1 MSTSRVAKRV
11 LLAAATAATL
21 TLPTLQS
28 AQAAAPTPA
37 PSATATKAGPARTT
51 PTQTTPAQTDPDQRT
66 AYDDADHLGTATAKP
81 GAPAPAPGG
90 GSLGGTLIPGLLPD
104 HVGAPAPTAD
114 QLAATPAGTAPRTSA
129 GVPCTVDGFT
139 GLNPDQLVAFLAD
152 PAVTAD
158 GCLRS
163 VIWTWDARFT
173 TTMDN
178 AHVQAVA
185 HRITQL
191 SATDDGTGA
200 SHLYELWT
208 YLHATVYHAFGH
220 HELNVGDP
228 ATLAAIQQA
237 VTTYAGSAHAFD
249 GTDLAAD
256 ILRETAITAGADG
269 LRQHNLGLAKRI
281 LAVLAPGTALADN
294 THWGNTVLQ
303 ALNLNYLGIYN
314 QDPAFLAAV
323 ASDADY
329 RAAFRAYAS
338 WSHLKGTRNAWAA
351 RDAVGEYGRFG
362 QVPALH
368 DATVADLGPLIDA
381 TRTAFGEWSDPWAK
395 AIGWANT
402 YGVCQQYGVCISDLE
417 ARLFPHTYTYD
428 NGAVEVRT
436 ALDKATV
443 DQMYY
448 ASKQVKSQYFRVL
461 GTDQPLADDINTTL
475 HIHLYASR
483 ADYEVYHPILTG
495 YSTNNGGIYI
505 ERGAT
510 FYTYQRRVPQDSTLT
525 LEELFR
531 HEYVHYLNGRWAV
544 PGYFGDQRWYAN
556 DKVTAMDEGT
566 AEFFDGST
574 RDQGILV
581 RKSLVRKLASDEASG
596 IPRMTIAQILHSS
609 YNDTPAFHFYNY
621 AGTFFE
627 FLWQKHPSL
636 IREMYGYQRADDPA
650 GFDAWRDRMGADAA
664 LQTEYYAF
672 LDAQIK
678 NVDNLY
684 VPSTSFIDNGS
695 LDLAEAADVQ
705 DAFAGATGATPN
717 CKDNGDWANKPMRFI
732 CTGRITANLSDSA
745 NPDKVFKD
753 MSDTVD
759 YFILSRTKDVE
770 DANNL
775 NDMNCAF
782 GKVDVWT
789 NGKAGTA
796 DYTCEGPLRR

>member
-1 MSTSRVAKRV
+1 MSTSRVARRV
-11 LLAAATAATL
+11 VLAAAMAATL

-28 AQAAAPTPA
+28 AQAVTAAAATPQR
-37 PSATATKAGPARTT
+37 PHTA
-51 PTQTTPAQTDPDQRT
+51 PAQATPPTSDPDQRT
-66 AYDDADHLGTATAKP
+66 AYDDADQLGAASAKP

-90 GSLGGTLIPGLLPD
+90 GSLGSTLLPGLLPD

-114 QLAATPAGTAPRTSA
+114 QVTATPGSTAPSTRA

-139 GLNPDQLVAFLAD
+139 GLTADQLVTFLTD

-158 GCLRS
+158 GCLRT
-163 VIWTWDARFT
+163 VIWTWDARFA

-185 HRITQL
+185 NKIVQL

-208 YLHATVYHAFGH
+208 YLHATVYHGFGH
-220 HELNVGDP
+220 HELNVGDL

-237 VTTYAGSAHAFD
+237 VTVYAGSAHSFD

-269 LRQHNLGLAKRI
+269 LRQQNLGLVKRL
-281 LAVLAPGTALADN
+281 LATLAPGTALADN
-294 THWGNTVLQ
+294 THWGNAVLQ

-323 ASDADY
+323 SADADY

-338 WSHLKGTRNAWAA
+338 WGHLKGTRNAWAA
-351 RDAVGEYGRFG
+351 RDAVGEAGRFG
-362 QVPALH
+362 QIPALH
-368 DATVADLGPLIDA
+368 DATVAGLGPLIAA
-381 TRTAFGEWSDPWAK
+381 TKAAFGEWSDPWSK

-417 ARLFPHTYTYD
+417 ARLFPNTYTYD
-428 NGAVEVRT
+428 NGAIEVHT

-461 GTDQPLADDINTTL
+461 GTDQPLPGDVNTTL

-505 ERGAT
+505 ERGST

-544 PGYFGDQRWYAN
+544 PGYFGDERWYAN
-556 DKVTAMDEGT
+556 SKTTAMDEGT

-581 RKSLVRKLASDEASG
+581 RKSLVRKLASDEKSG
-596 IPRMTIAQILHSS
+596 IPRMTIAQILHAS
-609 YNDTPAFHFYNY
+609 YTDTPAFHFYNY

-627 FLWQKHPSL
+627 FLWQQHPSVL
-636 IREMYGYQRADDPA
+636 REMYGYQRADDPA
-650 GFDAWRDRMGADAA
+650 GFDAWRERMGTDTA
-664 LQTEYYAF
+664 LQAEYYAF
-672 LDAQIK
+672 LDTQIK

-684 VPSTSFIDNGS
+684 VPSTSYIANGS
-695 LDLAEAADVQ
+695 LDLAWATDVQ
-705 DAFAGATGATPN
+705 SAIAKATSNTPN

-759 YFILSRTKDVE
+759 YFILTRTKDVAG
-770 DANNL
+770 ANNL
-775 NDMNCAF
+775 NDMNCTF
-782 GKVDVWT
+782 GKVDIWT
-789 NGKAGTA
+789 NGKAGTT

>member
-1 MSTSRVAKRV
+1 MSTPHIAKRV
-11 LLAAATAATL
+11 LLAATMAATL

-28 AQAAAPTPA
+28 AQALTPAPAATATPKAAPTPDA
-37 PSATATKAGPARTT
+37 P
-51 PTQTTPAQTDPDQRT
+51 QRT
-66 AYDDADHLGTATAKP
+66 AYDDADQLGTDAAKP

-90 GSLGGTLIPGLLPD
+90 GSLGTTPVPGLLPD

-114 QLAATPAGTAPRTSA
+114 QAAKAGTATPAPTTTA
-129 GVPCTVDGFT
+129 GVPCTVDGLT
-139 GLNPDQLVAFLAD
+139 GLAPDQLVTFLTD

-158 GCLRS
+158 GCLRAI
-163 VIWTWDARFT
+163 IWTWDARFA

-185 HRITQL
+185 QRITQL

-220 HELNVGDP
+220 HELNLTDA
-228 ATLAAIQQA
+228 ATLAALQQA
-237 VTTYAGSAHAFD
+237 ITTYTGSAHAFD
-249 GTDLAAD
+249 RTDLAAN
-256 ILRETAITAGADG
+256 ILRETAITAGSDG
-269 LRQHNLGLAKRI
+269 LRQNNLGLAQR
-281 LAVLAPGTALADN
+281 LLTVLAPGTAVADSAP
-294 THWGNTVLQ
+294 WGNAVLQ
-303 ALNLNYLGIYN
+303 ALNLNYLGINN
-314 QDPAFLAAV
+314 QDPAFLTAV
-323 ASDADY
+323 AANADY

-338 WSHLKGTRNAWAA
+338 WGHLKGTANAWAA
-351 RDAVGEYGRFG
+351 RDAVGEYGRLG
-362 QVPALH
+362 QIPALH
-368 DATVADLGPLIDA
+368 DALVADLGPLLDTTKA
-381 TRTAFGEWSDPWAK
+381 AFGEWSDPWAK

-402 YGVCQQYGVCISDLE
+402 YGVCQQYGVCIADLE
-417 ARLFPHTYTYD
+417 NKLFPHTYTYD
-428 NGAVEVRT
+428 NGAIEVRT

-461 GTDQPLADDINTTL
+461 GTDQPLSDDINTTL

-544 PGYFGDQRWYAN
+544 PGYFGDERWYAD

-581 RKSLVRKLASDEASG
+581 RKSLVQKLASDEANG
-596 IPRMTIAQILHSS
+596 IPRMTIAQLLHAK
-609 YNDTPAFHFYNY
+609 YADTPAFHFYNY

-627 FLWQKHPSL
+627 FLWLRHPTL
-636 IREMYGYQRADDPA
+636 IREMYGYQRADNPA
-650 GFDAWRDRMGADAA
+650 GFDAWRDRLGADTA
-664 LQTEYYAF
+664 LQTEYFAF
-672 LDAQIK
+672 LDDQIK
-678 NVDNLY
+678 NADNLY
-684 VPSTSFIDNGS
+684 VPSTSYLADDQ
-695 LDLAEAADVQ
+695 LDLASASDVQ
-705 DAFAGATGATPN
+705 AAITDATAATPTCN
-717 CKDNGDWANKPMRFI
+717 DNGDWTNKPMRFV
-732 CTGRITANLSDSA
+732 CTGRVTANLSDA
-745 NPDKVFKD
+745 TNPDKVFKD

-759 YFILSRTKDVE
+759 YFILTRSKDVPG
-770 DANNL
+770 ANNL
-775 NDMNCAF
+775 NDMNCTF
-782 GKVDVWT
+782 GQVDIWST
-789 NGKAGTA
+789 GQGGTA
-796 DYTCEGPLRR
+796 TYTCEGPLRR

>member
-1 MSTSRVAKRV
+1 MSTSRVARRV
-11 LLAAATAATL
+11 LLASAMAVTL
-21 TLPTLQS
+21 TLPTLQT
-28 AQAAAPTPA
+28 AQALTPTPA
-37 PSATATKAGPARTT
+37 ASAPASAPTAPKSS
-51 PTQTTPAQTDPDQRT
+51 TPAPDPLT
-66 AYDDADHLGTATAKP
+66 AYDDVDHLGDDTAKP

-90 GSLGGTLIPGLLPD
+90 GSLGSTLIPGLLPD

-114 QLAATPAGTAPRTSA
+114 QVAGTTAATPPTSGA
-129 GVPCTVDGFT
+129 GVPCTVDGLT
-139 GLNPDQLVAFLAD
+139 RLGADQLVAFLTD

-158 GCLRS
+158 GCLNS
-163 VIWTWDARFT
+163 ILWTWDARFT

-178 AHVQAVA
+178 AHVRAVA
-185 HRITQL
+185 DRLTQL
-191 SATDDGTGA
+191 SATDDGTGS
-200 SHLYELWT
+200 SHVYELWT
-208 YLHATVYHAFGH
+208 YLHATVYHAFTH
-220 HELNVGDP
+220 HELNVSDP
-228 ATLAAIQQA
+228 ATLGSIQRAITA
-237 VTTYAGSAHAFD
+237 YAGSAHAFD
-249 GTDLAAD
+249 RTDLAAN

-269 LRQHNLGLAKRI
+269 LRQNNLGLARRI
-281 LAVLAPGTALADN
+281 LGVLAPGTTVADSAA
-294 THWGNTVLQ
+294 WGKAVLQ

-323 ASDADY
+323 AGDADY

-338 WSHLKGTRNAWAA
+338 WGHLKGTKNAWAA
-351 RDAVGEYGRFG
+351 RDAVAEYGRFG

-368 DATVADLGPLIDA
+368 DATVADLGRLIDA

-395 AIGWANT
+395 AIGWAAT
-402 YGVCQQYGVCISDLE
+402 YGACQQYGVCIPDLE
-417 ARLFPHTYTYD
+417 AKLFPNTYTYD
-428 NGAVEVRT
+428 NGAIEVRT

-461 GTDQPLADDINTTL
+461 GTDQPLAGDANATL

-495 YSTNNGGIYI
+495 FSTSNGGIYI

-510 FYTYQRRVPQDSTLT
+510 FYTYQRRVPQDSQLT

-544 PGYFGDQRWYAN
+544 PGYFGDSRWYAD
-556 DKVTAMDEGT
+556 DKTTAMDEGT

-574 RDQGILV
+574 RDHGILV
-581 RKSLVRKLASDEASG
+581 RKSLVSKLAADEAAG
-596 IPRMTIAQILHSS
+596 IPRMTIAQLLHAR
-609 YNDTPAFHFYNY
+609 YADTPAFHFYNY

-627 FLWQKHPSL
+627 FLWQQHPSL

-650 GFDAWRDRMGADAA
+650 GFDAWRDRVGADAT
-664 LQTEYYAF
+664 LQKEYSAF

-684 VPSTSFIDNGS
+684 VPSTSFVPNGS
-695 LDLAEAADVQ
+695 LDLAWADDVQ
-705 DAFAGATGATPN
+705 ADFAAATGITPD
-717 CKDNGDWANKPMRFI
+717 CKDNGDWANKPMRFV

-759 YFILSRTKDVE
+759 YFILTRTKDVKG
-770 DANNL
+770 ANNL
-775 NDMNCAF
+775 NDMNCSF

-789 NGKAGTA
+789 GGKAGTA